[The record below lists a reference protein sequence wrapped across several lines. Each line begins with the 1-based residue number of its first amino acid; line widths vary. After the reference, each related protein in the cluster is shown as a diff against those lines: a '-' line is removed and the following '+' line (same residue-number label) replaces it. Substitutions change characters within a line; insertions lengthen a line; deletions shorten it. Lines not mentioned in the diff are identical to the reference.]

1 MDIVWIGGAFIAG
14 LLVSRLRLP
23 PLIGYLGAGLL
34 LGAYGYEAGE
44 TLHHLSHIG
53 VLLLLFSVGL
63 HIRVRDVFR
72 LDVLG
77 VGLIHLILFSG
88 LMWGLLAWTGLEG
101 PTALILA
108 ILLGFSS
115 TILTAKSLE
124 ARSELGALHGRI
136 AIGVLILQD
145 LVAIGI
151 IAYSSGSTPSV
162 WSVGLLALPL
172 LRPVLLWVF
181 QFLREEELTLLFG
194 VVLALAGAALFD
206 LMGLSQELGAIAFG
220 MILAGNEKADQLESR
235 LWSVKEIFLIGFF
248 LDIGLQGIPDGRS
261 ASLIAL
267 SLFAFPL
274 KTVLFFALF
283 IVFRF
288 RARTSFMAGAS
299 LTTYSEFMLIA
310 GAAASRAGL
319 IPSELMVTMAMI
331 VVISFIV
338 NATLS
343 RWEDAI
349 WGMLEGVLCRFERNV
364 RHPDKQVVSLGSAEF
379 LVVGMGTAGVTAYGE
394 LKERG
399 RRVVGMDIDPERLER
414 NLEAGRKVI
423 YGDIQDID
431 MWQSL
436 DLRGIRAVLIA
447 MGNKQSKA
455 NAIRI
460 MRDTGYAGGILA
472 ITMRPDE
479 IALLES
485 LGAVPVS
492 IPIREAGKRLAEL
505 SCALAAPS

>member
-1 MDIVWIGGAFIAG
+1 MDLVWIGGAFLAG
-14 LLVSRLRLP
+14 LLMSRLQLP

-34 LGAYGYEAGE
+34 LGAAGYEAGA
-44 TLHHLSHIG
+44 TLHQLSHIG

-63 HIRVRDVFR
+63 HIRVRDVLR
-72 LDVLG
+72 LEVLG
-77 VGLIHLILFSG
+77 VGLIHLIVFSG
-88 LMWGLLAWTGLEG
+88 LMWILLAVIGMAG
-101 PTALILA
+101 PGSFLLA

-124 ARSELGALHGRI
+124 ARSEVGALHGRI

-151 IAYSSGSTPSV
+151 IAFASGSTPSW
-162 WSVGLLALPL
+162 WSLALLGLPL
-172 LRPVLLWVF
+172 LRPFLLWLF
-181 QFLREEELTLLFG
+181 GFLKEEELTLLFG
-194 VVLALAGAALFD
+194 IVLALSGAALFER
-206 LMGLSQELGAIAFG
+206 LGLSQELGAIAFG
-220 MILAGNEKADQLESR
+220 MLLAGNDKADQIESR
-235 LWSVKEIFLIGFF
+235 LWSVKEIFLVGFF
-248 LDIGLQGIPDGRS
+248 LDIGLQGIPDGRTW
-261 ASLIAL
+261 SLIAI
-267 SLFAFPL
+267 SLLAFPI
-274 KTVLFFALF
+274 KTFLFFALF
-283 IVFRF
+283 ILFRF

-310 GAAASRAGL
+310 GAVVARAGL
-319 IPSELMVTMAMI
+319 IEPDLMVTLAMI
-331 VVISFIV
+331 TVLSFIL